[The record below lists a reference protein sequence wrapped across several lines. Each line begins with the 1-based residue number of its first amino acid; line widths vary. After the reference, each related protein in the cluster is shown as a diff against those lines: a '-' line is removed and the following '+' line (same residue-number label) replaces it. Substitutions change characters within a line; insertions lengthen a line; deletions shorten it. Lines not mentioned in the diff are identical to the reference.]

1 MTNSGQA
8 CSLLYPIPVL
18 PELAFT
24 NPVDGYKGINY
35 AEVSAVLA
43 EAVKEQ
49 QQQQIEQLRAENK
62 RLKGGHAQIESRLER
77 LENLLSG
84 YAKR

>member
-1 MTNSGQA
+1 MT
-8 CSLLYPIPVL
+8 PIPVL

-49 QQQQIEQLRAENK
+49 QQQIEQLRAENK
-62 RLKGGHAQIESRLER
+62 CLKAGNAQIESRLER